1 MTILH
6 APAKLNLTLSITG
19 RDEAGY
25 HQLVSLAGFTQF
37 GDNLTLTKQQAGT
50 PHQLSITGSFATKL
64 EQEADNLIFKALSL
78 YEEMTG
84 HQASYHISLDKQIP
98 LGGGLGG
105 GSADAA
111 SLLRFLSQD
120 DEPELQEA
128 LREASV
134 TLGADVPAC
143 FDSCLHVMMAK
154 GEEAHRLTSPERL
167 PYVILT
173 NPGCHADTALV
184 FAKYKEIG
192 QPFQESDP
200 HQIAA
205 LAERGAWQ
213 ALLAIGND
221 LTEAACALYPPIQEM
236 LAACQQ
242 IGHEIGDEFIGSAMT
257 GSGAC
262 GFALLA
268 TEEAA
273 TRYQS
278 RLSELQIWHVVT
290 KLS

>member
-25 HQLVSLAGFTQF
+25 HQLVSLAGFTEF
-37 GDNLTLTKQQAGT
+37 GDNLTISPQDTNA
-50 PHQLSITGSFATKL
+50 PHQLSVAGPFATRL
-64 EQEADNLIFKALSL
+64 QPDADNLIFKALSL

-84 HQASYHISLDKQIP
+84 HRNHYHMSLDKRIP

-111 SLLRFLSQD
+111 CLLRYLSRN
-120 DEPELQEA
+120 DEPALKEA

-154 GEEAHRLTSPERL
+154 GEDACDVSPPETL

-173 NPGCHADTALV
+173 NPGCHADTASV
-184 FAKYKEIG
+184 FAKYKERG

-200 HQIAA
+200 HHIAA
-205 LAERGAWQ
+205 LAERGEWQ

-221 LTEAACALYPPIQEM
+221 LTDAACALYPPIKDM
-236 LAACQQ
+236 LATCQQ
-242 IGHEIGDEFIGSAMT
+242 IGQEVGEDFIGSAMT
-257 GSGAC
+257 GSGAS

-273 TRYQS
+273 KRYHS
-278 RLSELQIWHVVT
+278 RLSELRIWHVMT